1 MSGFSREQ
9 LNDLLADQLKGW
21 SLDEGCLYREWR
33 FTNWAKAAEAFKAVS
48 VLAEEADHHPKVCV
62 EWGRLALW
70 LKTHDGDFIGE
81 KDLSLALQLN
91 STIA

>member
-1 MSGFSREQ
+1 MSGFSQAQ
-9 LNDLLADQLKGW
+9 LNDLLADQPKDW
-21 SLDEGCLYREWR
+21 FLDEGCLYREWR

-48 VLAEEADHHPKVCV
+48 VLAEQADHHPKVCV

>member
-1 MSGFSREQ
+1 MSGFSQAQ
-9 LNDLLADQLKGW
+9 LNDLLADQLKDW
-21 SLDEGCLYREWR
+21 LLDEGCLYREWL

-48 VLAEEADHHPKVCV
+48 VLAEQADHHPKVCV

>member
-1 MSGFSREQ
+1 MSGFSQAQ
-9 LNDLLADQLKGW
+9 LNDLLADHLKDW
-21 SLDEGCLYREWR
+21 LLDEGCLYREWR

-48 VLAEEADHHPKVCV
+48 VLAEQADHHPKVCV

>member
-1 MSGFSREQ
+1 MSSFSQAQ
-9 LNDLLADQLKGW
+9 LNDLLAGQLKDW

-33 FTNWAKAAEAFKAVS
+33 FTNWAKAAEAFETVS
-48 VLAEEADHHPKVCV
+48 VLAEQADHHPKVCV

-91 STIA
+91 SSIA

>member
-1 MSGFSREQ
+1 MSGFSQAQ
-9 LNDLLADQLKGW
+9 LNDLLADQLKDW
-21 SLDEGCLYREWR
+21 FLDEGCLYREWR
-33 FTNWAKAAEAFKAVS
+33 FTNWAKAAEAFKTVS
-48 VLAEEADHHPKVCV
+48 VLAEQADHHPKVCI

>member
-1 MSGFSREQ
+1 MPGFSQAQ
-9 LNDLLADQLKGW
+9 LNDLLESELKKW
-21 SLDEGCLYREWR
+21 SIDDCCLYREWQ
-33 FTNWAKAAEAFKAVS
+33 FTNWAKAAEAFQLVS
-48 VLAEEADHHPKVCV
+48 ELAEHVDHHPRVCV

-91 STIA
+91 SSIG

>member
-1 MSGFSREQ
+1 MSGFSQAQ
-9 LNDLLADQLKGW
+9 LNDLLADQLKDW
-21 SLDEGCLYREWR
+21 LLDEGCLYREWQ

-48 VLAEEADHHPKVCV
+48 VLAEQADHHPKVCV

>member
-1 MSGFSREQ
+1 
-9 LNDLLADQLKGW
+9 
-21 SLDEGCLYREWR
+21 
-33 FTNWAKAAEAFKAVS
+33 
-48 VLAEEADHHPKVCV
+48 
-62 EWGRLALW
+62 LALW

>member
-1 MSGFSREQ
+1 MSGFSQAQ
-9 LNDLLADQLKGW
+9 LNDLLADQLKDW
-21 SLDEGCLYREWR
+21 LLDEGCLYREWR

-48 VLAEEADHHPKVCV
+48 VLAEQADHHPKVCV

-81 KDLSLALQLN
+81 KDLILALQLN
-91 STIA
+91 STIT

>member
-62 EWGRLALW
+62 EWSRLALW

>member
-1 MSGFSREQ
+1 MPGFSQTQ
-9 LNDLLADQLKGW
+9 LNDLLAGELNEW
-21 SLDEGCLYREWR
+21 SLDDGYLYRQWR
-33 FTNWAKAAEAFKAVS
+33 FTNWVTAAEAFQIVS
-48 VLAEEADHHPKVCV
+48 MLAEQADHHPKVCV

-91 STIA
+91 SAIG

>member
-33 FTNWAKAAEAFKAVS
+33 FANWAKAAEAFKAVS

-91 STIA
+91 STVA

>member
-1 MSGFSREQ
+1 VSGYSQIQ
-9 LNDLLADQLKGW
+9 LNDLLAGELNDW
-21 SLDEGCLYREWR
+21 SLDDGCLYREWQ
-33 FTNWAKAAEAFKAVS
+33 FTNWAKAAEAFQIVS
-48 VLAEEADHHPKVCV
+48 VLAEQADHHPKVCV

-81 KDLSLALQLN
+81 QDLSLALQLN

>member
-1 MSGFSREQ
+1 VSGYSQIQ
-9 LNDLLADQLKGW
+9 LNNLLAGELNDW
-21 SLDEGCLYREWR
+21 SLDDGCLYREWQ
-33 FTNWAKAAEAFKAVS
+33 FTNWAKAAEAFQIVS
-48 VLAEEADHHPKVCV
+48 VLAEQADHHPKVCV